1 MKSYNEIVNV
11 IKKVKEFY
19 LNTEEDHIVY
29 ERIG

>member
-19 LNTEEDHIVY
+19 LNTEEDRIVY